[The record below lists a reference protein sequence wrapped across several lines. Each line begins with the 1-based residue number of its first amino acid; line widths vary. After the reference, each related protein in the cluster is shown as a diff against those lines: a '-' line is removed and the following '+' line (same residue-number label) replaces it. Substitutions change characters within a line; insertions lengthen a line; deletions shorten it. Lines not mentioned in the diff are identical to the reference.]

1 MAAIS
6 SAKREFLSLKRAIGP
21 KKEADISLKR
31 TKRYYTLL
39 CKIDAKYIKG
49 VSAVRDRAVKPWR
62 QERRH
67 VSLRRRKEKAT
78 RFQPP
83 FYLKTFFSKMHN

>member
-49 VSAVRDRAVKPWR
+49 VSRR
-62 QERRH
+62 ER
-67 VSLRRRKEKAT
+67 
-78 RFQPP
+78 
-83 FYLKTFFSKMHN
+83 